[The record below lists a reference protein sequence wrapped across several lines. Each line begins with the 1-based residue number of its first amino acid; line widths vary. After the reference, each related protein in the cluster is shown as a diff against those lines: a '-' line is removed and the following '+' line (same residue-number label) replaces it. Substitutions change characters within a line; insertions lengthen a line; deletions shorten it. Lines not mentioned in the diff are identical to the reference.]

1 MQRDLLQD
9 VKLTGPKHLKALTPI
24 SPILI
29 WTYKTQVDDFTYD
42 SDISKCWFSSSQTAR
57 PCQGVVT
64 ILLGCI
70 LSYSHGIPIL
80 PREPLYQ
87 LDPSLPSLAAHLR
100 NPQATAFLGAL
111 RRLHKDGTSALAPDV
126 ASGPIETLLHQ
137 VWDLVHPTNG

>member
-9 VKLTGPKHLKALTPI
+9 VKLTGLKP
-24 SPILI
+24 SPQYLPSLFGLI
-29 WTYKTQVDDFTYD
+29 KPRYLDDFTYD

-70 LSYSHGIPIL
+70 LSYSHDIPIL

-111 RRLHKDGTSALAPDV
+111 RRLQKDGTSALAPEV

-137 VWDLVHPTNG
+137 VWGLEHPTNG